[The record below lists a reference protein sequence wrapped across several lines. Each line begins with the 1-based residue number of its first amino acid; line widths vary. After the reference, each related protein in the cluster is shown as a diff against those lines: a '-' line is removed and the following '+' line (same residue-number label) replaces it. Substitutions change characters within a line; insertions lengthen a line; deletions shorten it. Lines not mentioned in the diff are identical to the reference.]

1 MKKIQLT
8 EGRNDSSRT
17 NVDAGLGKYLQQI
30 GQFLLL
36 TPQQEIAL
44 AKKVRGG
51 DTNARNEMIQSNLR
65 LVVTIAKDYVNLG
78 LPLADLISE
87 GTIGLTKAVER
98 FDPAKGA
105 KLSTYAAWWI
115 KRSIKTALSNQ
126 VKIIRLPIHLVEK
139 ISKVRRLT
147 LELANDLG
155 RAPTDDELA
164 EELGLP
170 AGRVA
175 ELRNGF
181 ARPASLDAP
190 IDDCESTELSE
201 IIADEQTH
209 TSYDSLRDR
218 DLRAHLRAALE
229 VLDDREKKIVL
240 QRFGL
245 DGSRPKTFDQ
255 IGELIGL
262 TRERIH
268 QLQQSAVSKLRRA
281 LTKDIRSSHVDLTM
295 VAEAA

>member
-1 MKKIQLT
+1 MRKT
-8 EGRNDSSRT
+8 Y
-17 NVDAGLGKYLQQI
+17 VDAGLRKYLHQI
-30 GQFLLL
+30 SQFPLL
-36 TPQQEIAL
+36 TPQNEISL
-44 AKKVRGG
+44 AKKIQGG
-51 DTNARNEMIQSNLR
+51 DTNARNEMIQSYLR
-65 LVVTIAKDYVNLG
+65 LVVTIAQDYLNLG

-105 KLSTYAAWWI
+105 KLSPYAALWI
-115 KRSIKTALSNQ
+115 KQSITTALSNQ
-126 VKIIRLPIHLVEK
+126 AKTIRLPIHLVQKVSK
-139 ISKVRRLT
+139 IRRLAF
-147 LELANDLG
+147 ELANDLG
-155 RAPTDDELA
+155 REPTDDELA

-170 AGRVA
+170 VGRVA
-175 ELRNGF
+175 ELRNSF
-181 ARPASLDAP
+181 ARPTSLDAP
-190 IDDCESTELSE
+190 IDDGESNELSE

-209 TSYDSLRDR
+209 TSYDSLCDR
-218 DLRAHLRAALE
+218 DLQAHLKAAMQ

-245 DGSRPKTFDQ
+245 DGGQPKTFDQ

-262 TRERIH
+262 TRERVY

-281 LTKDIRSSHVDLTM
+281 LTKNIRSTHFDVTM

>member
-1 MKKIQLT
+1 M
-8 EGRNDSSRT
+8 RT
-17 NVDAGLGKYLQQI
+17 YVDAGLRKYLHQI
-30 GQFLLL
+30 SQFALL

-44 AKKVRGG
+44 AKKIKGG
-51 DTNARNEMIQSNLR
+51 DTNARNEMIQSYLR
-65 LVVTIAKDYVNLG
+65 LVVSIARDYVNLG

-105 KLSTYAAWWI
+105 KVSTYAALWI
-115 KRSIKTALSNQ
+115 KQSITAALSNQ
-126 VKIIRLPIHLVEK
+126 VKTIRLPIHLVQK
-139 ISKVRRLT
+139 VSKVRRLT

-155 RAPTDDELA
+155 REPADDELA

-170 AGRVA
+170 TGRVA
-175 ELRNGF
+175 ELRNSF

-190 IDDCESTELSE
+190 IDDGESTELSE
-201 IIADEQTH
+201 IVADEQTP
-209 TSYDSLRDR
+209 TSYDSLRDQ
-218 DLRAHLRAALE
+218 DLRGHLKTALQ
-229 VLDDREKKIVL
+229 VLDERERKIVS

-245 DGSRPKTFDQ
+245 DGGQPKTFDQ

-262 TRERIH
+262 TRERIY

-281 LTKDIRSSHVDLTM
+281 LTKNIRSTHFDVTT

>member
-1 MKKIQLT
+1 MK
-8 EGRNDSSRT
+8 RT
-17 NVDAGLGKYLQQI
+17 YVDAGLRKYLHQI
-30 GQFLLL
+30 NQFPLL
-36 TPQQEIAL
+36 TPQNEIAL
-44 AKKVRGG
+44 AKKIQGG
-51 DTNARNEMIQSNLR
+51 DTNARNEMIQSYLR
-65 LVVTIAKDYVNLG
+65 LVVTIAQDYLNLG

-105 KLSTYAAWWI
+105 KLSTYAALWI
-115 KRSIKTALSNQ
+115 KQSIIAGLSNQ
-126 VKIIRLPIHLVEK
+126 VKTIRLPIHLVQKVSK
-139 ISKVRRLT
+139 IRRLAF
-147 LELANDLG
+147 ELANDLG
-155 RAPTDDELA
+155 REPTDDELA

-170 AGRVA
+170 VGRVA
-175 ELRNGF
+175 ELRNSF
-181 ARPASLDAP
+181 ARPTSLDAP
-190 IDDCESTELSE
+190 IDDGESNELSE
-201 IIADEQTH
+201 IIADEQTP

-218 DLRAHLRAALE
+218 DLRAHLKAALQ

-245 DGSRPKTFDQ
+245 DGGQPKTFDQ

-262 TRERIH
+262 TRERVY

-281 LTKDIRSSHVDLTM
+281 LTKNIGSIHFDVTT

>member
-1 MKKIQLT
+1 MRKT
-8 EGRNDSSRT
+8 Y
-17 NVDAGLGKYLQQI
+17 VDAGLRKYLHQI
-30 GQFLLL
+30 SQFPLL
-36 TPQQEIAL
+36 TPQNEIAL
-44 AKKVRGG
+44 AKKIRVG
-51 DTNARNEMIQSNLR
+51 DTNARNEMIQSYLR
-65 LVVTIAKDYVNLG
+65 LVVTIAQDYLNLG

-105 KLSTYAAWWI
+105 QLSPYAALWI
-115 KRSIKTALSNQ
+115 KQSITTALSNQ
-126 VKIIRLPIHLVEK
+126 VKTIRLPNHLVQKVSK
-139 ISKVRRLT
+139 IRRLAF
-147 LELANDLG
+147 ELANDLG
-155 RAPTDDELA
+155 REPTDDELA

-170 AGRVA
+170 VGRVA
-175 ELRNGF
+175 ELRNSF
-181 ARPASLDAP
+181 ARPTSLDAP
-190 IDDCESTELSE
+190 IDDGESNELSE

-209 TSYDSLRDR
+209 TSYDSLCDR
-218 DLRAHLRAALE
+218 DLRAHLKAALQ

-245 DGSRPKTFDQ
+245 DGGQPKTFDQ

-262 TRERIH
+262 TRERVY

-281 LTKDIRSSHVDLTM
+281 LTKNIRSTHFDVTT

>member
-1 MKKIQLT
+1 M
-8 EGRNDSSRT
+8 SRT
-17 NVDAGLGKYLQQI
+17 NVDPGLGKYLQQI
-30 GQFLLL
+30 GQFPLL

-44 AKKVRGG
+44 ANKIRGG
-51 DTNARNEMIQSNLR
+51 DTSARNEMIQSNLR
-65 LVVTIAKDYVNLG
+65 LVVTIAQDYVNLG
-78 LPLADLISE
+78 LPLADLVSE
-87 GTIGLTKAVER
+87 GTIGLTKAIER

-115 KRSIKTALSNQ
+115 KRSIKAALSSQ
-126 VKIIRLPIHLVEK
+126 VKTIRLPIHLAEK

-147 LELANDLG
+147 FELASDLG

-175 ELRNGF
+175 ELRNSF

-190 IDDCESTELSE
+190 IDDGESTELGE

-209 TSYDSLRDR
+209 TSYDSLRDQ
-218 DLRAHLRAALE
+218 DVRAHLKTALQ
-229 VLDDREKKIVL
+229 VLDERERKIVS

-245 DGSRPKTFDQ
+245 DGGQPKTFDQ

-281 LTKDIRSSHVDLTM
+281 LTKDIRSTHVDLM
-295 VAEAA
+295 MLAEAV

>member
-1 MKKIQLT
+1 MRKT
-8 EGRNDSSRT
+8 Y
-17 NVDAGLGKYLQQI
+17 VDAGLRKYLHQI
-30 GQFLLL
+30 SQFPLL
-36 TPQQEIAL
+36 TPQNEIAL
-44 AKKVRGG
+44 AKKIQGG
-51 DTNARNEMIQSNLR
+51 DTNARNEMIQSYLR
-65 LVVTIAKDYVNLG
+65 LVVTIAQDYLNLG

-105 KLSTYAAWWI
+105 KLSTYAALWI
-115 KRSIKTALSNQ
+115 KQSIIAGLSNQ
-126 VKIIRLPIHLVEK
+126 LKTIRLPVHLVQKVSK
-139 ISKVRRLT
+139 IRRLAF
-147 LELANDLG
+147 ELANDLG
-155 RAPTDDELA
+155 REPTDDELA

-170 AGRVA
+170 VGRVA
-175 ELRNGF
+175 ELRNSF
-181 ARPASLDAP
+181 ARPTSLDAP
-190 IDDCESTELSE
+190 IDDGESNELSE
-201 IIADEQTH
+201 IIADEQTP

-218 DLRAHLRAALE
+218 DLRAHLEAALQ

-245 DGSRPKTFDQ
+245 DGGQPKTFDQ

-262 TRERIH
+262 TRERVY

-281 LTKDIRSSHVDLTM
+281 LTRNIRSTHFDVTM

>member
-1 MKKIQLT
+1 MRSTHI
-8 EGRNDSSRT
+8 
-17 NVDAGLGKYLQQI
+17 DAGLHNYLHQI
-30 GQFLLL
+30 SQFPLL
-36 TPQQEIAL
+36 TPQNEIAL
-44 AKKVRGG
+44 AKKIQGG
-51 DTNARNEMIQSNLR
+51 DTNARNEMIQSYLR
-65 LVVTIAKDYVNLG
+65 LVVTIAQDYLNLG

-105 KLSTYAAWWI
+105 KLSTYAALWI
-115 KRSIKTALSNQ
+115 KQSIIAGLSNQ
-126 VKIIRLPIHLVEK
+126 VKTIRLPIHLVQKVSK
-139 ISKVRRLT
+139 IRRLAF
-147 LELANDLG
+147 ELANDLG
-155 RAPTDDELA
+155 REPTDDELA

-170 AGRVA
+170 VGRVA
-175 ELRNGF
+175 ELRNSF

-190 IDDCESTELSE
+190 IDDGESNELSE
-201 IIADEQTH
+201 IIADEQTP

-218 DLRAHLRAALE
+218 DLRAHLKAALQ

-245 DGSRPKTFDQ
+245 DGGQPKTFDQ

-262 TRERIH
+262 TRERVY

-281 LTKDIRSSHVDLTM
+281 LTKNIRSTHFDVTM
-295 VAEAA
+295 IAEAA

>member
-1 MKKIQLT
+1 M
-8 EGRNDSSRT
+8 RT
-17 NVDAGLGKYLQQI
+17 YVDAGLGNYLHQI
-30 GQFLLL
+30 SQFPLL
-36 TPQQEIAL
+36 TPQQETAL
-44 AKKVRGG
+44 AKKIKDG
-51 DTNARNEMIQSNLR
+51 DTNARNEMIQSYLR
-65 LVVTIAKDYVNLG
+65 LVVTIAQDYVNLG

-105 KLSTYAAWWI
+105 KVSTYAALWI
-115 KRSIKTALSNQ
+115 KQSITAALSNQ
-126 VKIIRLPIHLVEK
+126 VKTIRLPIHLVQK
-139 ISKVRRLT
+139 VSKVRRLT

-155 RAPTDDELA
+155 REPSDDELA

-190 IDDCESTELSE
+190 IDDGESTELSE
-201 IIADEQTH
+201 IIADEQTP
-209 TSYDSLRDR
+209 TSYDSLRVR
-218 DLRAHLRAALE
+218 DLRTQLEAALQ
-229 VLDDREKKIVL
+229 VLDDREKKVVL
-240 QRFGL
+240 QRFGF
-245 DGSRPKTFDQ
+245 DGGESKTFDQ

-262 TRERIH
+262 TRERIY

-281 LTKDIRSSHVDLTM
+281 LTKNIRSTYFDVTK

>member
-1 MKKIQLT
+1 MK
-8 EGRNDSSRT
+8 RT
-17 NVDAGLGKYLQQI
+17 YVDAGLRKYLHQI
-30 GQFLLL
+30 SQFPLL
-36 TPQQEIAL
+36 TPQNEIAL
-44 AKKVRGG
+44 AKKIQGG
-51 DTNARNEMIQSNLR
+51 DTNARNEMIQSYLR
-65 LVVTIAKDYVNLG
+65 LVVTIAQDYLNLG

-105 KLSTYAAWWI
+105 KLSTYAALWI
-115 KRSIKTALSNQ
+115 KQSVIAGLSNQ
-126 VKIIRLPIHLVEK
+126 VKTIRLPIHLVQKVSK
-139 ISKVRRLT
+139 IRRLT
-147 LELANDLG
+147 FELANDLG
-155 RAPTDDELA
+155 REPTDDELA

-170 AGRVA
+170 VGRVA
-175 ELRNGF
+175 ELRNSF

-190 IDDCESTELSE
+190 IDDCESNELSE

-209 TSYDSLRDR
+209 TSYDSLCDR
-218 DLRAHLRAALE
+218 DLRAHLKAALQ

-245 DGSRPKTFDQ
+245 DGGQPKTFDQ

-262 TRERIH
+262 TRERIY

-281 LTKDIRSSHVDLTM
+281 LTKNIRSTHFDVTM
-295 VAEAA
+295 VVEAA

>member
-1 MKKIQLT
+1 M
-8 EGRNDSSRT
+8 SRT
-17 NVDAGLGKYLQQI
+17 NVDAGLEKYLRQI
-30 GQFLLL
+30 GQFPLL

-44 AKKVRGG
+44 AKKITDG
-51 DTNARNEMIQSNLR
+51 DAGARDEMIQSNLR
-65 LVVTIAKDYVNLG
+65 LVVTIAQDYVNLG

-115 KRSIKTALSNQ
+115 KQSIKTALSNQ
-126 VKIIRLPIHLVEK
+126 VKTIRLPIHLTEK
-139 ISKVRRLT
+139 ISKVRRLAF
-147 LELANDLG
+147 ELANDLG
-155 RAPTDDELA
+155 REPTDDELA

-175 ELRNGF
+175 ELRNSF

-190 IDDCESTELSE
+190 IDDGESIELGD
-201 IIADEQTH
+201 IIADEQAH

-218 DLRAHLRAALE
+218 DLLAHLKTALQ
-229 VLDDREKKIVL
+229 VLDDRERKIVL

-245 DGSRPKTFDQ
+245 DGSQPKTFDQ
-255 IGELIGL
+255 IGDLIGL
-262 TRERIH
+262 TRERIC
-268 QLQQSAVSKLRRA
+268 QLQSSAVSKLRRA
-281 LTKDIRSSHVDLTM
+281 LTKDIRSTRVDLTM
-295 VAEAA
+295 LAEAV

>member
-1 MKKIQLT
+1 MRST
-8 EGRNDSSRT
+8 H
-17 NVDAGLGKYLQQI
+17 VDAGLRKYLHQI
-30 GQFLLL
+30 SQFPLL

-44 AKKVRGG
+44 AKKIKGG
-51 DTNARNEMIQSNLR
+51 DTNARNEMIQSYLR
-65 LVVTIAKDYVNLG
+65 LVVTIAEDYVNLG

-87 GTIGLTKAVER
+87 GAIGLTKAVGR

-105 KLSTYAAWWI
+105 KVSTYAALWI
-115 KRSIKTALSNQ
+115 KQSITAALSNQ
-126 VKIIRLPIHLVEK
+126 VKTIRLPIHLVQK
-139 ISKVRRLT
+139 VSKVRRLA

-155 RAPTDDELA
+155 REPTDDELA

-175 ELRNGF
+175 ELRNSF
-181 ARPASLDAP
+181 APPASLDAP
-190 IDDCESTELSE
+190 IDDGESTELSE
-201 IIADEQTH
+201 IIVDEQTH
-209 TSYDSLRDR
+209 TSYDSVRDQ
-218 DLRAHLRAALE
+218 DLRAHLKTALQ
-229 VLDDREKKIVL
+229 VLDERERKIVS

-245 DGSRPKTFDQ
+245 DGGQPKTFDQ

-281 LTKDIRSSHVDLTM
+281 LTKNIRSTHFDVTT